1 MTQTVELVDI
11 AFDMYKKDSLKGT
24 TWPKR
29 GVGIR
34 RKVEEQSQ
42 APRNWNSFLRI
53 EKIKE
58 SSSDSFQ
65 RGSLQTLKP
74 ARLLQQPSK
83 TEF

>member
-11 AFDMYKKDSLKGT
+11 AFDMYKR
-24 TWPKR
+24 PKR

-53 EKIKE
+53 EKTKQ

-65 RGSLQTLKP
+65 SRSLQTLKP
-74 ARLLQQPSK
+74 ARMSQQPSK